1 MLAGLTAG
9 EIRKNK
15 DILIIYERL
24 LFYESVYH
32 LTAVFAEVVINE

>member
-24 LFYESVYH
+24 LLDESVDH

>member
-9 EIRKNK
+9 DLQNK

-24 LFYESVYH
+24 LFDESVYH
-32 LTAVFAEVVINE
+32 LTAVFAKVVINE